1 MTVACALGSRRWG
14 RWRPEVTNTSD
25 LFGVKGSRADPDCTE
40 RGRCHLLSA
49 SGRTRCCWS
58 PRRAA
63 SPPAVRS
70 VRQLFQTRVLAPAV
84 VVFTRR
90 EDLEGASLHNYV
102 RDTDNRA
109 PRALVA
115 ECGGHLCALN
125 NRTAAAEP
133 RARVDELLARVEQL
147 AREPPGAP
155 FTNVVYRLAG
165 TLATRPPTTG

>member
-25 LFGVKGSRADPDCTE
+25 LFGVKGGRADPDCTE

-102 RDTDNRA
+102 
-109 PRALVA
+109 V
-115 ECGGHLCALN
+115 
-125 NRTAAAEP
+125 P

-165 TLATRPPTTG
+165 TLATRPLTTG